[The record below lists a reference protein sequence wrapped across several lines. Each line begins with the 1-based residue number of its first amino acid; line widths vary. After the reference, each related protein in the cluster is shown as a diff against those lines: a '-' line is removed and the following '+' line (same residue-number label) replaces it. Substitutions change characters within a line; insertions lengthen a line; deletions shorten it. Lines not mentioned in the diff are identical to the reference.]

1 MIDSSAVYFQYI
13 VTAFVWTPQQSS
25 QLWMFIQL
33 LSAPQSQFSCAS
45 CSGNC
50 RLWSLLAASVSLVCT
65 VVTQFTIVLLLS
77 PGDGLPSKHFFF
89 LSADTYFVSNSPNYT
104 IELSFLWNLCVC
116 QNQLTLITKTMG
128 IAGISSSCFLYRGF
142 RTLFFSE
149 HVHDQPW
156 TDSSECVGRNLEE

>member
-33 LSAPQSQFSCAS
+33 LSAPQSQFSCTP
-45 CSGNC
+45 CSGNR

-65 VVTQFTIVLLLS
+65 VVAQVHNCTAVV
-77 PGDGLPSKHFFF
+77 PGGRSALQTFFF

-116 QNQLTLITKTMG
+116 QSQLTLIAKTMG
-128 IAGISSSCFLYRGF
+128 FAGISSSCFLYRGF
-142 RTLFFSE
+142 RMLFFSE

-156 TDSSECVGRNLEE
+156 TDSSGCVGMNLEE